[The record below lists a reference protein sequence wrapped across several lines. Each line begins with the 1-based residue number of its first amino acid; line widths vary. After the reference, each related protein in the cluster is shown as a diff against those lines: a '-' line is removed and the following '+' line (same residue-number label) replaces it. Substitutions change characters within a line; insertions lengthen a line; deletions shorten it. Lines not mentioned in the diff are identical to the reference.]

1 MGSCGTAP
9 MIAVNEDY
17 YENLSKEKVEEILN
31 GLTPT
36 LSKGEGV

>member
-17 YENLSKEKVEEILN
+17 YENLSKEKVEEL
-31 GLTPT
+31 LDS
-36 LSKGEGV
+36 LKGNN

>member
-17 YENLSKEKVEEILN
+17 YENLTKEKVEEILN
-31 GLTPT
+31 SLTST

>member
-17 YENLSKEKVEEILN
+17 YENLTKEKLLEILDS
-31 GLTPT
+31 LT
-36 LSKGEGV
+36 

>member
-17 YENLSKEKVEEILN
+17 YEHITAEKAVSILN
-31 GLTPT
+31 SL
-36 LSKGEGV
+36 E